1 MLQEAAP
8 VRTDG
13 DPLWPEVGGVP
24 GRRQMSLPS
33 ARNWGPWSQESALPP
48 MATVPPEPVS
58 NPYFPCRPGEGVI
71 VARVGVIDALMC
83 WFPVRRPQCSGH
95 GTGTICCRSGPPRP
109 TETVPSGQG
118 SGGRPWRGGKNRVG
132 RGVGARS
139 HPWEASPGTTERGG
153 WGWGPEAHRRNL
165 PLQPPS
171 PAAAEETERPGAW
184 QGPQGGKSASTG

>member
-71 VARVGVIDALMC
+71 VARVGVIDALMG
-83 WFPVRRPQCSGH
+83 WFPVRRPQCSSH

-132 RGVGARS
+132 RGVGTLEPPLGSVPRHHRVWGMGLGS
-139 HPWEASPGTTERGG
+139 RGTSEE
-153 WGWGPEAHRRNL
+153 P

-184 QGPQGGKSASTG
+184 QGPQGGKSASAG